1 MKDLKICIKC
11 IQPNTRPGIFFN
23 EKSVCGACLWE
34 EEKKRIDWSKR
45 IIELKNIVADAK
57 KENSTYDCVIG
68 VSGGKDSTKQALT
81 ARDTLGLRCLLV
93 NYQPDNITKIGM
105 DNIENLKQLGFDVI
119 STRPNPKIMKKLVK
133 FDFFNHLNP
142 VKATE
147 FSLYSS
153 AYIIAEKFHIPLVI
167 QGENPGLTVGTSL
180 TGVGKDFDALNAY
193 KLQTLSKGWNEYLQV
208 DGVSEK
214 DLYLF
219 HYDVTKLLDQN
230 TKGIWLQYFLKEW
243 SYRGNA
249 EFSLR
254 FGFKGRD
261 NFNPEDIGTYVSYGA
276 LDSDLVPVNQMLK
289 FIKFGFGF
297 CMDHVCYDLRDG
309 LINRKTAIELV
320 LKYDGRCNEQYV
332 KDFCN
337 YIEITTAK
345 FYETCEK
352 FRGNMWTQND
362 GEYKNKIHE
371 MLESEYDAK

>member
-23 EKSVCGACLWE
+23 KKSVCGACLWE

-45 IIELKNIVADAK
+45 IIELKNIVTNAK
-57 KENSTYDCVIG
+57 KVNSTYDCVIG

-105 DNIENLKQLGFDVI
+105 ENIENLKQLGFDVI
-119 STRPNPKIMKKLVK
+119 SLRPNPKIMKKLIK

-153 AYIIAEKFHIPLVI
+153 TYIIAEKFHIPLII

-180 TGVGKDFDALNAY
+180 TGVGKDSDALNAY
-193 KLQTLSKGWNEYLQV
+193 KLQTLSRGWNEYSQV

-214 DLYLF
+214 DLFLY
-219 HYDVTKLLDQN
+219 HYDVSKLIKQN

-254 FGFKGRD
+254 FGFKGRE

-297 CMDHVCYDLRDG
+297 CMDHVCYDLRDD
-309 LINRKTAIELV
+309 LIDRKTAIELV
-320 LKYDGRCNEQYV
+320 LKYDGKCNNQYV

-337 YIEITTAK
+337 YIEITTDE
-345 FYETCEK
+345 FYETCKK
-352 FRGNMWTQND
+352 FRGNMWTQNN

-371 MLESEYDAK
+371 ILEREKISK

>member
-180 TGVGKDFDALNAY
+180 TGVGKILMHSMLTNY
-193 KLQTLSKGWNEYLQV
+193 KHCLKVGMNIC
-208 DGVSEK
+208 
-214 DLYLF
+214 
-219 HYDVTKLLDQN
+219 KLMV
-230 TKGIWLQYFLKEW
+230 FLKKIFICFIMMLQ
-243 SYRGNA
+243 NFLIKIQK
-249 EFSLR
+249 EFGYNIFLR
-254 FGFKGRD
+254 NGHIVVMQ
-261 NFNPEDIGTYVSYGA
+261 NF
-276 LDSDLVPVNQMLK
+276 
-289 FIKFGFGF
+289 
-297 CMDHVCYDLRDG
+297 H
-309 LINRKTAIELV
+309 
-320 LKYDGRCNEQYV
+320 
-332 KDFCN
+332 
-337 YIEITTAK
+337 
-345 FYETCEK
+345 
-352 FRGNMWTQND
+352 
-362 GEYKNKIHE
+362 
-371 MLESEYDAK
+371 